1 MIGEICLKGATNFV
15 GLLEQ
20 VYIVYIVQLLWA
32 PYMFCSKGLFHNYG
46 SFTFSIHFSGVCL
59 NPFSLMELVTSLTRV
74 KSELN
79 WSIKAVS
86 AVMCLR
92 SEV

>member
-1 MIGEICLKGATNFV
+1 MIGEIYLKGATFSFV
-15 GLLEQ
+15 GLSEQ
-20 VYIVYIVQLLWA
+20 VFIVQLLWA
-32 PYMFCSKGLFHNYG
+32 PYTFCSKEPFHNYG
-46 SFTFSIHFSGVCL
+46 SFTFSIRFSGVCL

-74 KSELN
+74 KCKLN
-79 WSIKAVS
+79 WSIKAIS